1 MKKKLSGIIAVGFI
15 GFSLAVVQKAAA
27 GTDMIIDNS
36 AQAPPPRVY
45 NYAPPPPRVYYA
57 PPPVAVVVAPAY
69 RYYGPGVRVIGVHRP
84 FVRRVV
90 RPVHHYW
97 H

>member
-1 MKKKLSGIIAVGFI
+1 MRKNLSRIIALGLL
-15 GFSLAVVQKAAA
+15 GFSFVVVPRSSA

-36 AQAPPPRVY
+36 AQAPPPPVY
-45 NYAPPPPRVYYA
+45 NYAPPPRVYYA
-57 PPPVAVVVAPAY
+57 PPPVAVVVAP
-69 RYYGPGVRVIGVHRP
+69 RFHYYAPGVRVIGVHRP